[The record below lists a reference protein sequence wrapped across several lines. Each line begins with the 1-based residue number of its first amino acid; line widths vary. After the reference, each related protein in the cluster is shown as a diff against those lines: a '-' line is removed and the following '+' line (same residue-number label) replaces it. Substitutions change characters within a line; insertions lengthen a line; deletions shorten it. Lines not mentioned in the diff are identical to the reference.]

1 MAWLW
6 SSWEEYEDFVV
17 PILVKKNRRLKL
29 ESYYSWFEIEEK
41 LLNSVGKTIINLQF
55 LAELGFSGERS
66 RSFRK
71 ARS

>member
-55 LAELGFSGERS
+55 LAELGFSGEVT
-66 RSFRK
+66 FP
-71 ARS
+71 